1 MRIKVGIFF
10 GGPSRERE
18 ISFAGGRTVY
28 DNLNKALFDPVPI
41 FIDGRR
47 NLVLLDWQHLY
58 KGSIRDFYPPVD
70 TLPPSPHG
78 YQIYSE
84 SLGDI
89 PSATHRQLLGK
100 VGQVLDPA
108 QLPQLIDVAFL
119 ALHGIYGEDGQ
130 IQRQMQDL
138 GIPYTGSGIRASEIG
153 MDKALQKELM
163 AAKDFAAPRIRV
175 LDREEF
181 LQGSTAS
188 LYEETV
194 AEIGFPIVIRPAN
207 QGSSIGVSIID
218 ERVGLEGF
226 ESAVNRAFF
235 RELIPLA
242 EWAERSEYDRREY
255 VRMLGDLRDGLGFPL
270 VVQLGNDQTTIYHP
284 EELYRWLDTQAAA
297 ADEFAVAD
305 LRASHDEERVILES
319 FIDGKEFSCIVLRRA
334 DGAVTAL
341 PPTEIVKGGELFDYR
356 SKYLPGLSRKLTPID
371 LPEERIEA
379 IRDECERLF
388 HELDFQVY
396 ARIDGFHTEDG
407 IIYLN
412 DPNTTSGMLP
422 SSFFFHQAAEIGLSP
437 SQFLT
442 YILRTSL
449 RERQAEGNQA
459 YRKVDSLLE
468 GLDQALRALQKKES
482 ERRRIAVIFGGYSF
496 ERHISV
502 ESGRNVFEKLS
513 SSSKYEPIPVFLS
526 GNAKRY
532 ELHRIPLNLLLKD
545 NADDIRDKVHDFKAH
560 PILGKIRQAFRAE
573 TKKYVT
579 TPPVFEPQRLDFA
592 ELATLVDGVF
602 IALHGRPGEDG
613 QLQLE
618 LEANGLPYNGSGV
631 RSSSLTIDK
640 YRTLQVL
647 REQGLPVTDQLLLPR
662 SEFVRNADGFFQK
675 VEKLLGYP
683 FIAKPVDDGCS
694 SAVKV
699 LKNRDELAAYAE
711 LTFLADADIDALA
724 DRKQL
729 KLKRNEEFPKKT
741 DILFERLVTRQ
752 EAIHFLEITGGMV
765 TSYNPD
771 GSLRFEVFEPS
782 EVLAGGEVLSLEEKF
797 LAGEGQ
803 NITPARLA
811 VGDYSYDYVATRV
824 KSDLQRAAEI
834 LGVAGYCRI
843 DAFVRVYAD
852 GTVET
857 LVIEVNSL
865 PGMTPATAIFHQA
878 ALAGY
883 KPYEFIDK
891 LLTFGFGR
899 AAQAGLAPKPAEPAA
914 VSAAAVAAAPEP
926 AAAPVADDN
935 PVAVPQATTAVNQ
948 PTLADEP
955 APPPAAAGLRFGNTW
970 DDENSPGPP
979 PQLTTWQK
987 IIGFFR
993 SQIFLRNLGSILL
1006 LSILSL
1012 FLIQG
1017 FLSWYTN
1024 HGESLQVQ
1032 NYVGMEL
1039 EDARRKVRD
1048 KGLRI
1053 KVIEVP
1059 YDPDTKPGIVL
1070 MQEPAPLARVKH
1082 KRSIYLTVTGNDPKE
1097 VPLPSLV
1104 GNYDYQQYTQKLD
1117 VLKIRYQIRDKVYDP
1132 KQEENTI
1139 LHFYYGDQKITDE
1152 DLRQGVRIPQGAT
1165 LDFVVTVRQTGEV
1178 NLPNLRCR
1186 RYGEV
1191 RFLLSSL
1198 NLIVGEVTGVGGYP
1212 DDAYVVAQEPAYA
1225 PGRQVP
1231 VESTINLRLSMSRPS
1246 DCAAEEPPPSV
1257 EEELPAPESAPIDQ
1271 EPDFDAGPITPLDTS
1286 QPGSGIGG
1294 R

>member
-47 NLVLLDWQHLY
+47 NLVLLDWQYLY

-70 TLPPSPHG
+70 MLPPSPHG

-89 PSATHRQLLGK
+89 PTATHRQLLDQ

-119 ALHGIYGEDGQ
+119 ALHGEYGEDGQ
-130 IQRQMQDL
+130 IQRELQDL

-153 MDKALQKELM
+153 IDKALQKELM
-163 AAKDFAAPRIRV
+163 TGKGFAAPKIRV
-175 LDREEF
+175 LERDQYF
-181 LQGSTAS
+181 HASTAT

-194 AEIGFPIVIRPAN
+194 EEIGFPIVIRPAN

-235 RELIPLA
+235 RELIPLN
-242 EWAERSEYDRREY
+242 EWLQRSEYDRREY

-270 VVQLGNDQTTIYHP
+270 TVHLGQEQTTIYHP
-284 EELYRWLDTQAAA
+284 EELYHWLDEHAAT

-305 LRASHDEERVILES
+305 LRAAHGEQRVILES
-319 FIDGKEFSCIVLRRA
+319 FIAGKEFSCIVLRRE
-334 DGAVTAL
+334 DGSVAAL

-379 IRDECERLF
+379 IRNECERLF
-388 HELDFQVY
+388 TELDFQVY

-407 IIYLN
+407 TIFLN

-422 SSFFFHQAAEIGLSP
+422 SSFFFHQAAEIGLTP
-437 SQFLT
+437 SEFLT
-442 YILRTSL
+442 YIIRTSL
-449 RERQAEGNQA
+449 WERQAEANQA
-459 YRKVDSLLE
+459 YRKVDSLLK
-468 GLDQALRALQKKES
+468 GLDQSLRALQKKES

-532 ELHRIPLNLLLKD
+532 ALHRIPINLLLKD
-545 NADDIRDKVHDFKAH
+545 NADDIRDKVQTFKEH
-560 PILGKIRQAFRAE
+560 PILNKIRKSFRSL
-573 TKKYVT
+573 TKKYAT
-579 TPPVFEPQRLDFA
+579 TDPVFEPQTLSFP
-592 ELATLVDGVF
+592 ELAKLVDGVF

-613 QLQLE
+613 QLQME
-618 LEANGLPYNGSGV
+618 LEAHDLPYNGSGIE
-631 RSSSLTIDK
+631 SSSLTIDK

-647 REQGLPVTDQLLLPR
+647 KEHGLPVTDQLLLPR
-662 SEFVRNADGFFQK
+662 SEFVRNAEAFFHK

-699 LKNRDELAAYAE
+699 LKNRDELTAYAE
-711 LTFLADADIDALA
+711 LTFFDDADIDEVAR
-724 DRKQL
+724 RKQL
-729 KLKRNEEFPKKT
+729 KLQRKEEFPKKT
-741 DILFERLVTRQ
+741 EILFERLVTRQ
-752 EAIHFLEITGGMV
+752 EAIHFLEITGGMI
-765 TSYNPD
+765 TDYAAD

-811 VGDYSYDYVATRV
+811 VGDYSYDYVADRV

-852 GTVET
+852 GEVET

-899 AAQAGLAPKPAEPAA
+899 QAQAGLVPE
-914 VSAAAVAAAPEP
+914 AAAPATEATLASTAAG
-926 AAAPVADDN
+926 AAAAEVPEADTN
-935 PVAVPQATTAVNQ
+935 PVAEPRATTYVAETTVEDGPVARQ
-948 PTLADEP
+948 DD
-955 APPPAAAGLRFGNTW
+955 LRFGSEW
-970 DDENSPGPP
+970 DDKHTPGPP
-979 PQLTTWQK
+979 EKKSGWQK
-987 IIGFFR
+987 FIGFFR
-993 SQIFLRNLGSILL
+993 SPIFLKNLGIILV
-1006 LSILSL
+1006 LSVLSL
-1012 FLIQG
+1012 FFIQG

-1032 NYVGMEL
+1032 NYVGMDL
-1039 EDARRKVRD
+1039 EDAQRKARD

-1053 KVIEVP
+1053 KVLEAP
-1059 YDPDTKPGIVL
+1059 FDPDTEPGIVL
-1070 MQEPAPLARVKH
+1070 MQEPAPLARVKR
-1082 KRSIYLTVTGNDPKE
+1082 KRSIYLTVTGDDPKE

-1132 KQEENTI
+1132 RQEENTI
-1139 LHFYYGDQKITDE
+1139 LHFYYNNQKITDE

-1198 NLIVGEVTGVGGYP
+1198 NLIVGEVSGVGGYP
-1212 DDAYVVAQEPAYA
+1212 DDAYVVGQDPAYA

-1231 VESTINLRLSMSRPS
+1231 VESTINLQLSMNRPN
-1246 DCAAEEPPPSV
+1246 DCGAEELPEPV
-1257 EEELPAPESAPIDQ
+1257 EEEPESDLAPISQD
-1271 EPDFDAGPITPLDTS
+1271 PDFGDGPVSSGDSTEIE
-1286 QPGSGIGG
+1286 PGGG
-1294 R
+1294 RR